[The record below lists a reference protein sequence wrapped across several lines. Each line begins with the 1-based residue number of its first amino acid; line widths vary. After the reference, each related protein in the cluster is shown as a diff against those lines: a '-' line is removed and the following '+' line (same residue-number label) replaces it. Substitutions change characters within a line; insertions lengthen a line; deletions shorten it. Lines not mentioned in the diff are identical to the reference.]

1 MENVV
6 KREEIRA
13 TDPYDLYDL
22 ETNRSTSAENENRVS
37 CAVKVLTQWC
47 ALARKQCC
55 TPGSVTF
62 LVNKRRARSNTC
74 KTQQL
79 HRVAI
84 GFRVKRTNVHCHLA
98 HSSLP

>member
-37 CAVKVLTQWC
+37 CVHWPESNAVHQE
-47 ALARKQCC
+47 A
-55 TPGSVTF
+55 
-62 LVNKRRARSNTC
+62 
-74 KTQQL
+74 
-79 HRVAI
+79 
-84 GFRVKRTNVHCHLA
+84 
-98 HSSLP
+98 